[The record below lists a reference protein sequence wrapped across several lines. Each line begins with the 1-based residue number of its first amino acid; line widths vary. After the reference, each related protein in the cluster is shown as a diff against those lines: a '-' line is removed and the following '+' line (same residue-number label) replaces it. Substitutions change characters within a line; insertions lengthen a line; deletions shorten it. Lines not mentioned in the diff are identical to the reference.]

1 MDYDS
6 SKVGVL
12 RAYAI
17 WEGILNG
24 DSLVYEKTEFSDI
37 EDLLDISPNEDITNY
52 EIETHMNRC
61 FLDAG
66 YKWVDNGRDNVQL
79 AKIKKESK

>member
-37 EDLLDISPNEDITNY
+37 EDLLDISPIEDITNY

-61 FLDAG
+61 FLNAG
-66 YKWVDNGRDNVQL
+66 YEWVDNGRDNVQL

>member
-6 SKVGVL
+6 SKVGIL

-17 WEGILNG
+17 WERILNG

-37 EDLLDISPNEDITNY
+37 EDLLDISPTEELTNY
-52 EIETHMNRC
+52 EIETYMNRC

-66 YKWVDNGRDNVQL
+66 YKWIDDGNDNVQL
-79 AKIKKESK
+79 AKSKEKE